1 MVLNWEKWGRAWGG
15 KGAKSSPTKAGCQWT
30 PHRWGAGDS
39 SMQEHGEVWAPSPAE
54 TAKSSRSRAGA
65 EGVGQRTVAFYYYK
79 LS

>member
-1 MVLNWEKWGRAWGG
+1 
-15 KGAKSSPTKAGCQWT
+15 
-30 PHRWGAGDS
+30 
-39 SMQEHGEVWAPSPAE
+39 MQEHGEVWAPSPAE